1 MLLKLGHSSFQPIRH
16 VVGKHDNDDEK
27 PWRLYV
33 KKYTEGACDFD
44 KTRKDCA
51 ECVNVKKISTNE
63 KKKNILGGLSMRNS
77 QQAQML

>member
-1 MLLKLGHSSFQPIRH
+1 MRKLTIFSLLLKLGHSSFQPIRH

-33 KKYTEGACDFD
+33 KKYTEGTCDFD

-51 ECVNVKKISTNE
+51 ECVNVKK
-63 KKKNILGGLSMRNS
+63 S
-77 QQAQML
+77 QQNTVR